1 MQTPGS
7 AEMPL
12 LTEFIET
19 VKEIGPEATLLA
31 MANARNKSVTI
42 KGDPVAQIV
51 INAVT
56 QEIGISF
63 ELLKA
68 KSGRTTKKRHGLIII
83 SYCLTR
89 LKYKQEQISIII
101 VRTRQQIN
109 RYNLIMQDA
118 KLGSLAKYKTQFE
131 PLIKSLI
138 KKPLKKKT
146 NDGK

>member
-1 MQTPGS
+1 MQTSGS

-31 MANARNKSVTI
+31 MVNARNKSVTI
-42 KGDPVAQIV
+42 KGDPIAQII

-63 ELLKA
+63 ELLKE
-68 KSGRTTKKRHGLIII
+68 KQGRTTKKRHGLIII
-83 SYCLTR
+83 CYCLTR
-89 LKYKQEQISIII
+89 LKYKHEQISAIILRN
-101 VRTRQQIN
+101 RTQVH
-109 RYNLIMQDA
+109 RYNKTLENA
-118 KLGSLAKYKTQFE
+118 TLGSLAKYKTQFE

-138 KKPLKKKT
+138 KKPIKKKT
-146 NDGK
+146 NGRK